1 MDLYGRGYVID
12 HVASFFRREQEEK
25 RYRAYVTDALKALT
39 ENTTHRLIPGMGE
52 VSYGS
57 YMPVRWLQEAQKPE
71 DTRSGDEI
79 AEEIIRRAGLKLTG
93 ET

>member
-1 MDLYGRGYVID
+1 MID

-39 ENTTHRLIPGMGE
+39 ENTTHRLIPGVGE

-57 YMPVRWLQEAQKPE
+57 YMTARWLQEAQKPE